1 MNIPF
6 LSLHDVTAKYKDE
19 IHEAVKRVVDSG
31 WYLQGKENEQFEK
44 HYAEYIGTK
53 HCIGCANGLDALIW
67 IFRAYIELGV
77 MQPGDEV
84 IVPANTY
91 IATIL
96 AITENGLI
104 PVLVEP
110 RQDTLQIDD
119 SLIEERITERTKAI
133 CIVHLYGRLAYTE
146 KIGELCAKYGL
157 KLIEDNAQAHGC
169 SYRAPQSPEGE
180 VVATTM
186 QERTGV
192 NMADPAY
199 YPTLKKRAAE
209 MRANPTEA
217 ENILWNALS
226 EQKLGYKIRRQ
237 HIVSQYILDFAYHD
251 CRLAIELDGGYHN
264 TEDQQYDDAVRTK
277 NLEAL
282 GWHVLRFTNDEV
294 YNNLDEVLA
303 KIKSAIES
311 ATATSPTDASPL
323 GECGAGRLAKR
334 TGSLGDAAG
343 HSFYPGKNLGALGD
357 GGAVTTDDDELAAA
371 IRALANYGSQKK
383 YVFKYTGRNSRL
395 DEIQAAVLD
404 VKLRHLDE
412 DLKARQEIADY
423 YYDHIDNPLIELPV
437 RLPHENNVYHLFP
450 ILVKNLP
457 HNPLEGKSSCQEYL
471 GDSTCMGDFLQ
482 VHTAT
487 SPSGDCGAGLCGAD
501 SLRDK
506 LQKYLEDNG
515 VGTVIHYP
523 IPPHLQECYQNSPFR
538 GLGGLPITELLADC
552 ELSLP
557 ISPTMTM
564 EEAAEVVRLVNEFK
578 E

>member
-6 LSLHDVTAKYKDE
+6 LSLKEVTAKYADE
-19 IHEAVKRVVDSG
+19 IHEAVLRVVDSG

-67 IFRAYIELGV
+67 IFRAYIEMGV

-96 AITENGLI
+96 AITENNLV

-110 RQDTLQIDD
+110 NPETLQIDD
-119 SLIEERITERTKAI
+119 TLIEERITNKTKAI

-146 KIGELCAKYGL
+146 KIGELCKKYNL
-157 KLIEDNAQAHGC
+157 KLVEDNAQAHGC
-169 SYRAPQSPEGE
+169 SMPITS
-180 VVATTM
+180 
-186 QERTGV
+186 
-192 NMADPAY
+192 
-199 YPTLKKRAAE
+199 
-209 MRANPTEA
+209 
-217 ENILWNALS
+217 
-226 EQKLGYKIRRQ
+226 
-237 HIVSQYILDFAYHD
+237 
-251 CRLAIELDGGYHN
+251 
-264 TEDQQYDDAVRTK
+264 
-277 NLEAL
+277 NL
-282 GWHVLRFTNDEV
+282 
-294 YNNLDEVLA
+294 
-303 KIKSAIES
+303 
-311 ATATSPTDASPL
+311 SPL
-323 GECGAGRLAKR
+323 TSKR

-412 DLKARQEIADY
+412 DIKARQAIANY
-423 YYDHIDNPLIELPV
+423 YYDHISNPLITLPK
-437 RLPHENNVYHLFP
+437 RLLDTENVYHLFP
-450 ILVKNLP
+450 IL
-457 HNPLEGKSSCQEYL
+457 
-471 GDSTCMGDFLQ
+471 LQ
-482 VHTAT
+482 NKEQREA
-487 SPSGDCGAGLCGAD
+487 
-501 SLRDK
+501 
-506 LQKYLEDNG
+506 LQAYLEENG

-523 IPPHLQECYQNSPFR
+523 IPPHLQECYQNSPLK
-538 GLGGLPITELLADC
+538 GVGGLPITEMLADC

-557 ISPTMTM
+557 ISPTMTL
-564 EEAAEVVRLVNEFK
+564 EEAAEVVRLVNAFK

>member
-6 LSLHDVTAKYKDE
+6 LSLKDVTAKYADE

-31 WYLQGKENEQFEK
+31 WYLQGKENEQFEQ
-44 HYAEYIGTK
+44 HYAEYIGSK

-96 AITENGLI
+96 AITENDLI

-110 RQDTLQIDD
+110 RKDTLQIDD

-133 CIVHLYGRLAYTE
+133 CIVHLYGRLACTQH
-146 KIGELCAKYGL
+146 ILDLCEKYGL
-157 KLIEDNAQAHGC
+157 KHIEDNAPAHGC
-169 SYRAPQSPEGE
+169 TMPIANSQSPI
-180 VVATTM
+180 AT
-186 QERTGV
+186 
-192 NMADPAY
+192 
-199 YPTLKKRAAE
+199 
-209 MRANPTEA
+209 
-217 ENILWNALS
+217 
-226 EQKLGYKIRRQ
+226 
-237 HIVSQYILDFAYHD
+237 
-251 CRLAIELDGGYHN
+251 
-264 TEDQQYDDAVRTK
+264 
-277 NLEAL
+277 
-282 GWHVLRFTNDEV
+282 
-294 YNNLDEVLA
+294 
-303 KIKSAIES
+303 
-311 ATATSPTDASPL
+311 
-323 GECGAGRLAKR
+323 KR
-334 TGSLGDAAG
+334 TGSLGHAAG

-412 DLKARQEIADY
+412 DLQARQAIADY
-423 YYDHIDNPLIELPV
+423 YYDHIDNPLVELPV

-450 ILVKNLP
+450 ILV
-457 HNPLEGKSSCQEYL
+457 G
-471 GDSTCMGDFLQ
+471 GDKAMRQ
-482 VHTAT
+482 
-487 SPSGDCGAGLCGAD
+487 SGDKAG
-501 SLRDK
+501 LRDK
-506 LQKYLEDNG
+506 LQKYLEENR

-523 IPPHLQECYQNSPFR
+523 IPPHLQECYRPLLNLPLKGQTFGMILPEV
-538 GLGGLPITELLADC
+538 GLPITEMLADC

-564 EEAAEVVRLVNEFK
+564 EEAAEVVRLVNAFSV
-578 E
+578 